1 MTGDGVEARR
11 RRGFGRRVAAV
22 ATMVALVGALAACK
36 PTPDKDTF
44 YTAPADLSGPNG
56 TLVRSRPSSFT
67 LDPAYATQVPGTQA
81 WQILYRSTNA
91 TGAAVGVSGTVIV
104 PTTPWVGLGARPL
117 VSYAVGTRGVGD
129 ACAPSYTLNNGADY
143 EGLFI
148 SAALARGWAVVVSD
162 DEGLGTPG
170 THTDVVGRS
179 EGRAVLDAARAA
191 ERLDG
196 AGLSASTPVGLMG
209 YSQGGAAAW
218 AAQLA
223 PTYAPELNLKGV
235 AAGGVPADLSEV
247 ADALDGTAFV
257 SLALLAAVGYDAAYP
272 ELHLDQYLNDRGR
285 DLMARANSLCLVS
298 YDGPKTLV
306 DAAFTDIDDYVTT
319 NPLATP
325 AWQARLAENRL
336 GASAPTVPVFQFHAL
351 FDEMVAYPQA
361 RQLRDDWCAAGGN
374 VTWSTFPVAEHVA
387 GMVQGVD
394 PAMNFLSARFA
405 GIPTVGTCLLP

>member
-1 MTGDGVEARR
+1 MVSRFVRVRRARMTGDGVEARR

-44 YTAPADLSGPNG
+44 YTAPVDLSGPNG
-56 TLVRSRPSSFT
+56 SLVRSRASAFT
-67 LDPAYATQVPGTQA
+67 LDPAYATSVPGTQA

-170 THTDVVGRS
+170 THTYVVGQS

-209 YSQGGAAAW
+209 YSQGGGAAAW

-306 DAAFTDIDDYVTT
+306 DAAFTDMTT
-319 NPLATP
+319 TSPPTRWPPRPGRP
-325 AWQARLAENRL
+325 ASPRT
-336 GASAPTVPVFQFHAL
+336 ASAPRRPRSRCSSSTPSSTRWWPTPRPASF
-351 FDEMVAYPQA
+351 ETTGA
-361 RQLRDDWCAAGGN
+361 RPAATSPGPRSPWPS
-374 VTWSTFPVAEHVA
+374 TSPAWSRAST
-387 GMVQGVD
+387 
-394 PAMNFLSARFA
+394 RR
-405 GIPTVGTCLLP
+405 